1 MNPIWQK
8 MRIERDGS
16 IAPVHQI
23 ANSIRHAIATS
34 RLIPGETLPSVRQ
47 LAAQLEVT
55 PATVGRGYA
64 LLQDEGLLTARTG
77 SSTVVAG
84 LADIENA
91 ALKRSGEAAGE
102 VIAKTIETLT
112 GMGLKYEDIRTIFN
126 QKLNTLADNRY
137 VVFVAGSTP
146 VVDKYRNIL
155 ESQVRP
161 LGFKVVA
168 CRLAEFQKPT
178 AELERIL
185 DRAVHLVCMLSFKRG
200 IDAALEES
208 RRQLPVSLLLTEIST
223 DSSAALAAIDPN
235 RQVLVVAEPEYRN
248 VTAGLIRNY
257 IPEDQV
263 RVASSTDPVS
273 LRKAIGATDVVVYT
287 LGCVDLFKAAA
298 PASTESLLLEY
309 NARSDSLARI
319 KAALLTV

>member
-8 MRIERDGS
+8 MRIEREGS

-23 ANSIRHAIATS
+23 AHSIRHAIATS

-91 ALKRSGEAAGE
+91 ALRRSGEAAGE

-112 GMGLKYEDIRTIFN
+112 GMGLSFEEIRIIFS
-126 QKLNTLADNRY
+126 QKLNAVAGARY

-155 ESQVRP
+155 EAEVRP

-168 CRLAEFQKPT
+168 CRLTEFQKPT
-178 AELERIL
+178 PELERIL
-185 DRAVHLVCMLSFKRG
+185 NRAVHLVCMLSFKRG
-200 IDAALEES
+200 VDAALS
-208 RRQLPVSLLLTEIST
+208 QSNRQLPVSILLTEVST
-223 DSSAALAAIDPN
+223 HSSAALAAIDPDK
-235 RQVLVVAEPEYRN
+235 QVLVVAEPEYRN

-263 RVASSTDPVS
+263 RVASSSDPVS
-273 LRKAIGATDVVVYT
+273 LRESIVASDVVIYT

-298 PASTESLLLEY
+298 PIGTESLLLEY

-319 KAALLTV
+319 KTALLTV